1 MQQTYEET
9 RVKKDDAWAKYM
21 KEGADVQLVTWNGK
35 VISVDPPNTVELAIA
50 ETEPGVKGNTVSGG
64 TKPAV
69 LETGAVVM
77 VRERGGGARRCARA
91 RRARRVH
98 PVAPPL
104 PPLQQVPLFVGAG
117 EVIKVDTRT
126 DEYLGRQQK

>member
-50 ETEPGVKGNTVSGG
+50 ETEPGVKGTTVSGG

-77 VRERGGGARRCARA
+77 VRGGGDAE
-91 RRARRVH
+91 
-98 PVAPPL
+98 
-104 PPLQQVPLFVGAG
+104 VGK
-117 EVIKVDTRT
+117 E
-126 DEYLGRQQK
+126 LGGSLGVSSCHALE